1 MLQVT
6 TQQGMAAG
14 LQADQ
19 TAKLIHI
26 DSLKATVTEV
36 QVQLGEQQRQT
47 ATAEEACATLQHEV
61 TRYEA
66 AMAGEE

>member
-19 TAKLIHI
+19 TAKLAHI
-26 DSLKATVTEV
+26 DSLKATATITGSCCLCVRA
-36 QVQLGEQQRQT
+36 QVKT
-47 ATAEEACATLQHEV
+47 AFRVNTCC
-61 TRYEA
+61 R
-66 AMAGEE
+66 